1 MIPKLS
7 ILVPCYNQEVLAIKA
22 LDSIPRRDD
31 IEVIAR
37 DDGSSDKTL
46 ENLLRYKDEHPELNL
61 RVESN
66 GKNLG
71 CFANGNRLLADA
83 TGEYIHTLDN
93 DDWLYT
99 DVYNRV
105 IDMIDGE
112 DCIFFNL
119 QINNGFT
126 FELSPDS
133 RMSFCA
139 PTTKFVR
146 RAFAEGIRYPEHEKN
161 AGDWYYALELF
172 ARNPV
177 CKYTGLT
184 AYHYNH
190 PREGSIYD
198 LLSKGEL

>member
-7 ILVPCYNQEVLAIKA
+7 ILVPCFNQEVLAIRA
-22 LDSIPRRDD
+22 LDSIPRRKD

-37 DDGSSDKTL
+37 DDGSSDHTL
-46 ENLLRYKDEHPELNL
+46 DNLLRYKDEHPELNL

-93 DDWLYT
+93 DDYLYT
-99 DVYNRV
+99 DNYSGV
-105 IDMIDGE
+105 IDTIDGE
-112 DCIFFNL
+112 DCIYFDL
-119 QINNGFT
+119 RINSGTIFSLT
-126 FELSPDS
+126 EAS
-133 RMSFCA
+133 RRNFCA

-146 RAFAEGIRYPEHEKN
+146 RALVEDIRYPEDRKN
-161 AGDWYYALELF
+161 DGDWFYNEELLR
-172 ARNPV
+172 RNPV
-177 CKYTGLT
+177 CKYTFVV

-190 PREGSIYD
+190 PREGSIYN
-198 LLSKGEL
+198 LLSRGLL

>member
-1 MIPKLS
+1 MTPKVS
-7 ILVPCYNQEVLAIKA
+7 ILVPCFNQEVLAIKA

-37 DDGSSDKTL
+37 DDGSSDRTL

-61 RVESN
+61 RVEYN

-93 DDWLYT
+93 DDYLYT
-99 DVYNRV
+99 DAYSQV

-112 DCIFFNL
+112 DCVFFNL

-126 FELSPDS
+126 FYLAPDS

-146 RAFAEGIRYPEHEKN
+146 RAFAEGIRYKEDEKN

-172 ARNPV
+172 ERNPV
-177 CKYTGLT
+177 CKYTGIT

-198 LLSKGEL
+198 LLNKGLL